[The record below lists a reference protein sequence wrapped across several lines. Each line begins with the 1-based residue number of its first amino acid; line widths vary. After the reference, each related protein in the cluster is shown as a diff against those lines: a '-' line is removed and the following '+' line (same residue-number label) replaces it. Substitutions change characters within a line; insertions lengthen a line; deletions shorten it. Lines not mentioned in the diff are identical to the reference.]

1 MNALCAKLMGGVA
14 DWLYPRLCPGCGKMS
29 DHPGRHLCWECLS
42 RVELYTSGLCTLC
55 GSFTEGKVEHAFVCG
70 VCRQAKPSFDRARAA
85 GRFAGVLREQVHQFK
100 YGNALWLRHDLT
112 DLLEGCLNAHFT
124 PEAVDVVVPVPLHP
138 VRQRERS
145 YNQSALLAQEL
156 ARRIDRRFDG
166 QSLAR
171 VHRTET
177 QTALDAVRRRMNIRG
192 AFSVVKPEWVSARC
206 VLLVDDV
213 MTTGATLNECAR
225 MLKKAGTRTVW
236 AVTVGRGT

>member
-1 MNALCAKLMGGVA
+1 M
-14 DWLYPRLCPGCGKMS
+14 
-29 DHPGRHLCWECLS
+29 
-42 RVELYTSGLCTLC
+42 
-55 GSFTEGKVEHAFVCG
+55 
-70 VCRQAKPSFDRARAA
+70 
-85 GRFAGVLREQVHQFK
+85 
-100 YGNALWLRHDLT
+100 
-112 DLLEGCLNAHFT
+112 
-124 PEAVDVVVPVPLHP
+124 VPVPLHP

-192 AFSVVKPEWVSARC
+192 AFSVVKPEWVNARC